1 MAMQK
6 NAQRLDDGWMD
17 RCAAHYCMQLSPDM
31 KTAVRNSVHAPKMCD
46 LSFSH
51 GLYVQGAGHAQQRTA
66 NLSRQCNVPAVHV
79 CMRLFVCFFFCLFS
93 SLSIFVCLSMCVA
106 VRFEFVR
113 NMYVWVCLRIEV
125 RNRLNLAARF
135 FYCAGTYL
143 SEDCNMGILDPTA
156 EMRTRTT
163 SQQPVQS
170 QILYFEWRR
179 RSWCMKPSNG
189 LRSYSLLEGIGSII
203 VVTAVCHRGQ

>member
-66 NLSRQCNVPAVHV
+66 NLSRQCNVPAVCAPSTHIMWWCCCGV
-79 CMRLFVCFFFCLFS
+79 ENRRNEGTKIQGSFYLHHSERAGQKMQYLQRKPFNII
-93 SLSIFVCLSMCVA
+93 SI
-106 VRFEFVR
+106 
-113 NMYVWVCLRIEV
+113 
-125 RNRLNLAARF
+125 
-135 FYCAGTYL
+135 
-143 SEDCNMGILDPTA
+143 
-156 EMRTRTT
+156 
-163 SQQPVQS
+163 
-170 QILYFEWRR
+170 
-179 RSWCMKPSNG
+179 
-189 LRSYSLLEGIGSII
+189 
-203 VVTAVCHRGQ
+203 